1 MATAAEGFDP
11 ADLTD
16 EQLEALENGE
26 EGSTPGAGTDDD
38 EQQQQGATAPE
49 ATETTA
55 ADDTG
60 TGAQEP
66 QAKPAAEDQPSSKPA
81 GIASKNGKHVLPF
94 HVLQAERRRADE
106 AARRADQLEREL
118 ADLKA
123 GKKPDEQAEAL
134 TEEEVVQMEQDFPE
148 HGKKLRAIYERA
160 RELEKKVGKSEPEDQ
175 HQADTSNPI
184 QDAIDQIPM
193 LLDWQV
199 TDPEK
204 FGRAQEIDD
213 VLKKSPKWKDKPLAD
228 RFAHVARMVAEEYD
242 IPVDDEPSAKTSQTT
257 TTRKDPKEVIASAGR
272 TRPNTL
278 SDFKGG
284 ATPDIQD
291 TRIERLS
298 PVAQVNR
305 WADMSDDDIDAALAK
320 SGG

>member
-1 MATAAEGFDP
+1 MATATEGIDP

-16 EQLEALENGE
+16 DQLEALENSE
-26 EGSTPGAGTDDD
+26 QGSTPGAGTDDD
-38 EQQQQGATAPE
+38 EQIQEGATAPE
-49 ATETTA
+49 AVTTTTA
-55 ADDTG
+55 GDTG
-60 TGAQEP
+60 TGAQEQ
-66 QAKPAAEDQPSSKPA
+66 QATTAAEDPPSKPA

-106 AARRADQLEREL
+106 AARRADHLEREL

-123 GKKPDEQAEAL
+123 GKKPEEAAEEL
-134 TEEEVVQMEQDFPE
+134 TEDEVVQMEQDFPE
-148 HGKKLRAIYERA
+148 HGKKLRAVYEKA
-160 RELEKKVGKSEPEDQ
+160 LALEQKVGKSEPEDPR
-175 HQADTSNPI
+175 QAETSNPI

-204 FGRAQEIDD
+204 FGRAQELDD
-213 VLKKSPKWKDKPLAD
+213 VLKKSPKWKDKPLSD
-228 RFAHVARMVAEEYD
+228 RFAHVARMVAEEND
-242 IPVDDEPSAKTSQTT
+242 IPVDDEPSPKTSQA
-257 TTRKDPKEVIASAGR
+257 TTRKDPKEVIANAIR

-291 TRIERLS
+291 GRIERLS
-298 PVAQVNR
+298 PTAQVDR
-305 WADMSDDDIDAALAK
+305 WADMSDDEIDAALAK

>member
-1 MATAAEGFDP
+1 MATAAEGIDP

-16 EQLEALENGE
+16 EQLEALENSE
-26 EGSTPGAGTDDD
+26 QGSTPGSVTDDD
-38 EQQQQGATAPE
+38 EQKEQGATAPE
-49 ATETTA
+49 ATDTTA

-60 TGAQEP
+60 TAAQAP
-66 QAKPAAEDQPSSKPA
+66 QATAAAEDPPSSKPA

-106 AARRADQLEREL
+106 AARRAEQLEREL

-123 GKKPDEQAEAL
+123 GKKPEEPAEVL
-134 TEEEVVQMEQDFPE
+134 TEEEVEQMEQDFPE
-148 HGKKLRAIYERA
+148 HGKKLRAVFERA
-160 RELEKKVGKSEPEDQ
+160 RELEQKVGKAEPEDQ
-175 HQADTSNPI
+175 RQADASNPI

-204 FGRAQEIDD
+204 FGRAQELDD
-213 VLKKSPKWKDKPLAD
+213 VLKKSPKWKDKPLSD

-242 IPVDDEPSAKTSQTT
+242 IPVDDEPSAKTSQATHQ
-257 TTRKDPKEVIASAGR
+257 RKDPKAVIANASR

-291 TRIERLS
+291 TRIERPS
-298 PVAQVNR
+298 A
-305 WADMSDDDIDAALAK
+305 
-320 SGG
+320 G

>member
-1 MATAAEGFDP
+1 MATTAEGIDY

-16 EQLEALENGE
+16 EQLEALENSE
-26 EGSTPGAGTDDD
+26 QGSTPGAGTDDD
-38 EQQQQGATAPE
+38 EQQAQGDTAPE
-49 ATETTA
+49 AATTTA

-60 TGAQEP
+60 TDAQAP
-66 QAKPAAEDQPSSKPA
+66 QAPAAEDPPSSKPA

-106 AARRADQLEREL
+106 AARRASELEREL

-123 GKKPDEQAEAL
+123 GKKPEAQAEEL
-134 TEEEVVQMEQDFPE
+134 TEDEVVQMEQDFPE
-148 HGKKLRAIYERA
+148 HGKKLRAVFERA
-160 RELEKKVGKSEPEDQ
+160 RALEQKVGKADPEDQ
-175 HQADTSNPI
+175 RQADTSDPI

-204 FGRAQEIDD
+204 FGRAQELDD
-213 VLKKSPKWKDKPLAD
+213 VLKKSPKWKDKPLSD
-228 RFAHVARMVAEEYD
+228 RFVHVARMVAEEYD
-242 IPVDDEPSAKTSQTT
+242 IPVDDAPSAKPSQEAPN
-257 TTRKDPKEVIASAGR
+257 RKDPKAVIANASR

-305 WADMSDDDIDAALAK
+305 WAGMTDEEIDAALAK